1 MPSLTHIKEVLDGLM
16 KDVFVGPALPQ
27 KVTVYGGPKDE
38 YTKIVETYT
47 LDDEGTMHV
56 DRCVQYK
63 APIDYIS
70 VSIKMEDVK
79 VEEEQG

>member
-1 MPSLTHIKEVLDGLM
+1 MSTLTSIKEVLDKLM
-16 KDVFVGPALPQ
+16 KDVFVGPRLPE
-27 KVTVYGGPKDE
+27 KVTVYGGPKDD

-56 DRCVQYK
+56 DRCVQYR

-70 VSIKMEDVK
+70 INVK